1 MFPACLPLFHSFIHA
16 LPLRADLRLLSAAV
30 LAALMLLLPS
40 ASGAPVED
48 ELVDN
53 PAGDTSG
60 EEGEEV
66 EEELSDLQK
75 LLQFTQRHEKEFK
88 DEFHFDVI
96 FLEHYKSPS
105 FPSRCPSSNFSKEAC
120 LQRLAQ
126 GLLTFTVLLKNVE
139 TEYPD
144 SPIIAAVRLYSGAI
158 VTAIKEKV
166 CLTSEHTIVT
176 SGPQMKHR
184 ERVLALTS
192 TQEEQLLKGLIN
204 PDTFQRKMMAH
215 SILHHFHT
223 FLVDAKTSLNKME
236 KPRGRLAN
244 RGLATISS
252 LQQLLKR

>member
-30 LAALMLLLPS
+30 LAALMLLLLLPS

-158 VTAIKEKV
+158 VTAIKEK
-166 CLTSEHTIVT
+166 
-176 SGPQMKHR
+176 MKHR

-236 KPRGRLAN
+236 KPRGQQR
-244 RGLATISS
+244 RKDVGL
-252 LQQLLKR
+252 

>member
-30 LAALMLLLPS
+30 LAALMLLLLLPS

-66 EEELSDLQK
+66 EEELSDLQNVAFITSN
-75 LLQFTQRHEKEFK
+75 LSSLFCQFK

-158 VTAIKEKV
+158 VTAIKEK
-166 CLTSEHTIVT
+166 
-176 SGPQMKHR
+176 MKHR

-236 KPRGRLAN
+236 KPRGHVPQPHSKLE
-244 RGLATISS
+244 
-252 LQQLLKR
+252 K

>member
-30 LAALMLLLPS
+30 LAALMLLLLLPS

-158 VTAIKEKV
+158 VTAIKEK
-166 CLTSEHTIVT
+166 
-176 SGPQMKHR
+176 MKHR

-244 RGLATISS
+244 RGLATISI
-252 LQQLLKR
+252 

>member
-30 LAALMLLLPS
+30 LAALMLLLLLPS

-158 VTAIKEKV
+158 VTAIKEK
-166 CLTSEHTIVT
+166 
-176 SGPQMKHR
+176 MKHR